1 MLRIS
6 TVQAFNQ
13 GVAAMQRNHLQISH
27 TQAQVDSGKRLLTAA
42 DDPLAATHLLALGEQ
57 QSRLQQYKGN
67 LQEATSRLGQQE
79 TILDSVNS
87 RMQHVRELALRAAD
101 GALSKAARGDIAAEL
116 AECEAELMAL
126 MNSQDEQGHY
136 RFGGFA
142 CRTAPVVREAD
153 GSYRWQGDNGSEQVQ
168 IADGLTLPISI
179 SGEAAFASGKNAARL
194 QASGTNAGLISGALV
209 EDELAFAQFPK
220 EGVRIDFNDPNDPL
234 AYSLT
239 ALPEGQG
246 EPIKGRLDDKEDS
259 LIQFAG
265 AAFYLN
271 GKPGA
276 VPSSCM
282 VSAADDKAEKIGL
295 LNSIRELRSTLQSA
309 EDSPQ
314 GARQVRDAVA
324 LGLRNIDSNSE
335 QLDSVRGQIGA
346 RLNLIDGTVSSHESQ
361 LLHNQG
367 MQAQLGDLDYYEA
380 LSRLTL
386 QSTLLEASQKS
397 FAKVSR
403 LSLFDWL

>member
-1 MLRIS
+1 
-6 TVQAFNQ
+6 
-13 GVAAMQRNHLQISH
+13 
-27 TQAQVDSGKRLLTAA
+27 
-42 DDPLAATHLLALGEQ
+42 
-57 QSRLQQYKGN
+57 LQQFNKN
-67 LQEATSRLGQQE
+67 AQEANSRLGQQE

-136 RFGGFA
+136 RFGGFN

-153 GSYRWQGDNGSEQVQ
+153 GSYRWQGDNGNEEVQ
-168 IADGLTLPISI
+168 IADGLTVPVGV

-194 QASGTNAGLISGALV
+194 QATGAAAGLISGALV

-220 EGVRIDFNDPNDPL
+220 DGVRIEFDPKDPL
-234 AYSLT
+234 GYTLT
-239 ALPEGQG
+239 PLPNG
-246 EPIKGRLDDKEDS
+246 EPLKGRLDSKEDS
-259 LIQFAG
+259 LIHYGG
-265 AAFYLN
+265 AAFYVN
-271 GKPGA
+271 GKPEAG
-276 VPSSCM
+276 SSCTLLAGSDA
-282 VSAADDKAEKIGL
+282 VEKIGL
-295 LNSIRELRSTLQSA
+295 LNSIDDLRKTLQSA

-346 RLNLIDGTVSSHESQ
+346 RMNLIGDTASAQESQ
-361 LLHNQG
+361 LLHNQS
-367 MQAQLGDLDYYEA
+367 MQSQLGNLDYFEA

-386 QSTLLEASQKS
+386 QSTLLETSQQS

>member
-13 GVAAMQRNHLQISH
+13 SVAAMQRNHAGLAH
-27 TQAQVDSGKRLLTAA
+27 TQAQVDSGKRILTAA
-42 DDPLAATHLLALGEQ
+42 DDPLAASHLLALESQ
-57 QSRLQQYKGN
+57 QNRLQQYKN
-67 LQEATSRLGQQE
+67 NAQEATSRLAQQE

-153 GSYRWQGDNGSEQVQ
+153 GSYRWQGDNGSEEVQ
-168 IADGLTLPISI
+168 IGEGLTVAMGI

-194 QASGTNAGLISGALV
+194 QATGAAAAQISGALV

-220 EGVRIDFNDPNDPL
+220 DGVKLEFNDPKDPL
-234 AYSLT
+234 AYTLT
-239 ALPEGQG
+239 PLPTG
-246 EPIKGRLDDKEDS
+246 EQVLGRLDDKEDS
-259 LIQFAG
+259 LIHYQG
-265 AAFYLN
+265 AAFYVN
-271 GKPGA
+271 GKPEAGA
-276 VPSSCM
+276 SC
-282 VSAADDKAEKIGL
+282 VIEAKSDAADKIGL
-295 LNSIRELRSTLQSA
+295 LGSIQNLRKTLQSA

-324 LGLRNIDSNSE
+324 LGLRNIDSNVE
-335 QLDSVRGQIGA
+335 QLDSQRGQIGA
-346 RLNLIDGTVSSHESQ
+346 RMNLIDGMQSSHESQ
-361 LLHNQG
+361 MLHSQKI
-367 MQAQLGDLDYYEA
+367 QSQLGDLDYFEA

-386 QSTLLEASQKS
+386 QATVLETSQQS